1 LDTAHWSALPFIATA
16 LLAALFLVRGILHP
30 ELNYDVIAY
39 VTLAKEMRGD
49 GGKVEAYRELASK
62 VGTRRFQEYV
72 SGSYRERMYR
82 DDSFFQA
89 NLRRYSI
96 RPFYIALCSVVG
108 SLVHSDVAATYI
120 ISAVCASLALLLSY
134 VIAGIAGLVGN
145 WRLAI
150 PVIWIAAAGLN
161 LAGLS
166 TPDALE
172 TLITLIFVMTSA
184 TGPWK
189 GVRAACLLLL
199 AVLMV
204 TTRTDALLLVTFL
217 MLAEWLLEPRHRL
230 VSTLVFVAALATY
243 LVVQKLSGSYADLES
258 LSFLV
263 GRSRDVVPSL
273 VPDLHGYVLILIH
286 QILQALGESFEYVLM
301 VPAVSL
307 LAISWYHEQRVRA
320 ARGADGFS
328 NRALIL
334 SAALAVYIVVRFVLF
349 PVPAPRYLMNAYVL
363 AGILFARA
371 IQPMALTQPDSRP
384 NSSNENAA

>member
-1 LDTAHWSALPFIATA
+1 LAPIATA

-30 ELNYDVIAY
+30 QLNYDVITY

-62 VGTRRFQEYV
+62 VGTSRFQEYV

-82 DDSFFQA
+82 DDGFFQA

-120 ISAVCASLALLLSY
+120 ISAVSASLAVLLSY
-134 VIAGIAGLVGN
+134 VIAGIAGLVGS

-172 TLITLIFVMTSA
+172 TLITLIFVLTSA
-184 TGPWK
+184 AGPWK

-204 TTRTDALLLVTFL
+204 TTRSDALLLVTFL
-217 MLAEWLLEPRHRL
+217 MLVEWLLEPRHRL
-230 VSTLVFVAALATY
+230 ISTLAFVAALATY

-263 GRSRDVVPSL
+263 ERSRDVVPNL
-273 VPDLHGYVLILIH
+273 VPDLHGYVLMVIH
-286 QILQALGESFEYVLM
+286 QILQTLGESFEYVLM
-301 VPAVSL
+301 LPAVSL
-307 LAISWYHEQRVRA
+307 LAIACCRERRVRA
-320 ARGADGFS
+320 ARGADGF
-328 NRALIL
+328 NQRALIL
-334 SAALAVYIVVRFVLF
+334 SAALAVYILARFVLY
-349 PVPAPRYLMNAYVL
+349 PVPAPRYLTNAYVL

-371 IQPMALTQPDSRP
+371 IQPIAPTQPDSEP
-384 NSSNENAA
+384 NS